1 MAGTK
6 SMTPEREGE
15 FAAAPMSIVEL
26 YWMALDPG
34 VAERARFARVL
45 SPDERQRAERF
56 RFPRDRWRYVVRR
69 GRLRE
74 LLAVRLGCT
83 PAEVPLSCNG
93 FGKPRVE
100 PNSRL
105 QSRDLRFS
113 LSHSGGLALYAI
125 ADGVEIG
132 CDIEW
137 RAPTFGLE
145 AAAERFFSP
154 LEVRMLR
161 SLPRDQ
167 WAAGFFNCWTRKEA
181 FVKAR
186 GFGLSLPLNE
196 FDVSLIPGEPAVLL
210 RGGAGWS
217 VRALEPIEGLHA
229 AIVAEGSAW
238 QLASSRDDGLRRC
251 DDGLTKIGG
260 PEHRRPTRVH

>member
-1 MAGTK
+1 MRRRWRMAATK

-15 FAAAPMSIVEL
+15 FAAASISIVEL
-26 YWMALDPG
+26 YWMTLDPG
-34 VAERARFARVL
+34 VAERARFARML
-45 SPDERQRAERF
+45 SPDERRRAERF

-74 LLAVRLGCT
+74 LLAIRLGCT

-93 FGKPRVE
+93 FGKPRIE

-125 ADGVEIG
+125 A
-132 CDIEW
+132 
-137 RAPTFGLE
+137 
-145 AAAERFFSP
+145 
-154 LEVRMLR
+154 
-161 SLPRDQ
+161 
-167 WAAGFFNCWTRKEA
+167 
-181 FVKAR
+181 
-186 GFGLSLPLNE
+186 
-196 FDVSLIPGEPAVLL
+196 
-210 RGGAGWS
+210 
-217 VRALEPIEGLHA
+217 GLHA

-238 QLASSRDDGLRRC
+238 QLAPSPDDGLRRC
-251 DDGLTKIGG
+251 DDGSSKIGG